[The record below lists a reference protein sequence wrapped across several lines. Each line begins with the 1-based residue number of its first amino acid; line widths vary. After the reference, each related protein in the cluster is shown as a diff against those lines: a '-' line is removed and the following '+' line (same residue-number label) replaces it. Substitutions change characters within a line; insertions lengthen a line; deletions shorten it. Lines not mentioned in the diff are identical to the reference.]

1 MLDKKKVYIIV
12 STFYNELTKE
22 LIKGA
27 NDAIMTSKDFDS
39 IVTIIK
45 VPGAFEIPGMVNQLL
60 ENHNPDLIVT
70 LGIII
75 KGKTNHFEL
84 ISNSTTAAIMNL
96 TIQYNK
102 PIGNGII
109 SCFNKSQA
117 VNRLDKG
124 KDAAIAVTKILQM

>member
-1 MLDKKKVYIIV
+1 MKKKILIVASNFYPNITKSLINYATKNLKNVKYNIVY
-12 STFYNELTKE
+12 
-22 LIKGA
+22 
-27 NDAIMTSKDFDS
+27 
-39 IVTIIK
+39 
-45 VPGAFEIPGMVNQLL
+45 VPGIFEIPVVISKNIKKYNGFIAIGCV
-60 ENHNPDLIVT
+60 
-70 LGIII
+70 I

-96 TIQYNK
+96 TIQYKK

-117 VNRLDKG
+117 VNRVDKG